1 MEKNLGS
8 WNLFTVSVE
17 EKKRKM
23 SPTAVKTNTDGPQ
36 SWTRTS
42 MDSFRGGVRAVLLG
56 PPGSGKGTQVG
67 LFKFWYIV
75 T

>member
-23 SPTAVKTNTDGPQ
+23 SPTAVKTDTDGSQ

-67 LFKFWYIV
+67 LLKFW
-75 T
+75 

>member
-1 MEKNLGS
+1 
-8 WNLFTVSVE
+8 
-17 EKKRKM
+17 M
-23 SPTAVKTNTDGPQ
+23 SPTAVKTDTDGSQ

-67 LFKFWYIV
+67 LHI
-75 T
+75 